1 MKPLILGT
9 SASKISV
16 QDFFDQYSD
25 EEYEVIDSDGVV
37 LAHVY
42 PVDRKQAELYE
53 FHKEAMLSDPEHLRS
68 MQKKAKSRQPGKTTA
83 EIKQHLMSLTAESCD
98 TR

>member
-16 QDFFDQYSD
+16 QDFFDQYPN
-25 EEYEVIDSDGVV
+25 EEIEVIDSDGVV

-53 FHKEAMLSDPEHLRS
+53 FHKEAIFSDPDHLRS
-68 MQKKAKSRQPGKTTA
+68 MQEKAKTQQPGKTTA
-83 EIKQHLMSLTAESCD
+83 EIMQHLISLTAEPCVS
-98 TR
+98 R

>member
-9 SASKISV
+9 SASKISI
-16 QDFFDQYSD
+16 QDFFDQYAD
-25 EEYEVIDSDGVV
+25 EEVEVIDSDGVV

-42 PVDRKQAELYE
+42 PVDRKQAELFE
-53 FHKEAMLSDPEHLRS
+53 FHKEAMLSDPERLQT
-68 MQKKAKSRQPGKTTA
+68 MQEKAKSRQPGKTTA
-83 EIKQHLMSLTAESCD
+83 EIKLRLMSLTVEPCA